1 MQVER
6 LQVGER
12 QVPGSEDALARIAGL
27 VGDRLLAVEK
37 EFESYLQSDIP
48 LIARIGRYISESGGK
63 RIRPAL
69 LLLTSRLGSYQGNH
83 DVLFAAVFE
92 LIHTATLVHDDVID
106 EASMRR
112 GRLSVNRRWGNHV
125 TVLLGDYLYIKSMQ
139 MALTAQDIRY
149 IQVLA
154 DITLKMIEGELV
166 QAERNGRLEVS
177 EEEYLDLIRRKTA
190 YLFSG
195 CCRVGGWL
203 SEISDDQVEALTSYG
218 LRLGMAFQ
226 IVDDILDLTGSQETL
241 GKPVASDLREG
252 KVTLPIIY
260 LLAEGDR
267 ELRRKVAMILEDG
280 TFERVAWAEIVEG
293 LTAIGALD
301 RARARAREYA
311 DQAAVFL
318 QGFPPSPV
326 WECLQDLPRF
336 VVERQR

>member
-1 MQVER
+1 M
-6 LQVGER
+6 
-12 QVPGSEDALARIAGL
+12 
-27 VGDRLLAVEK
+27 
-37 EFESYLQSDIP
+37 
-48 LIARIGRYISESGGK
+48 
-63 RIRPAL
+63 
-69 LLLTSRLGSYQGNH
+69 
-83 DVLFAAVFE
+83 
-92 LIHTATLVHDDVID
+92 ATLVHDDVLD
-106 EASMRR
+106 DAEVRR
-112 GRLSVNRRWGNHV
+112 QNDTINRLIGNEGA
-125 TVLLGDYLYIKSMQ
+125 VLLGDYLISHSYHLCSRLESTEASRRI
-139 MALTAQDIRY
+139 AAVTNTIC
-149 IQVLA
+149 
-154 DITLKMIEGELV
+154 EGELM
-166 QAERNGRLEVS
+166 QIENRGNFGLTEEQYLEI
-177 EEEYLDLIRRKTA
+177 IRRKTA
-190 YLFSG
+190 S
-195 CCRVGGWL
+195 
-203 SEISDDQVEALTSYG
+203 LTSLCCELGATVSGASSEVCRHLAEYG
-218 LRLGMAFQ
+218 MLIGMAFQ